1 MKLIPPTPE
10 EVDRALALLK
20 PDKLLM
26 TPEHLADLDD
36 ELKAELHDRLCRT
49 FFPVDWAS
57 RLQSILLLLHD
68 AHGVD
73 PARFV
78 AQVFLPW
85 VRLRR
90 TLQNNKQRVGREMAR
105 IGEIVEGSVEETEH
119 QIALYRLIVSDL
131 FDPYITIL
139 MASCEFIAGTF
150 TDLDAANFKMG
161 ELNKVEYIE
170 AHLRRRGDTVQ
181 LFRGYDSRVRNAISH
196 AGSHGYVIEGL
207 TILFRNITRGPQPKV
222 LPIRWSVDELG
233 WNGVLVAELVS
244 CLDAATELFGLDC
257 VRLDIGDFSMLL
269 QVIDSA
275 FTSAQ
280 RAELCLKLN
289 ENLTSIWTDQAL
301 DDERRG
307 EILSEMLAEQFKL
320 RDMTLRCIDLS
331 MDSGT
336 VLIAI
341 PPEGAVDDTQSLG
354 GRLLEMTRY
363 LIVARS
369 VFGPCGERIVV
380 VETDEKVEQP
390 RLMAMIAAPLLD
402 AYADE
407 KAGLI
412 DLLREGQ
419 FNLGQD
425 RLEVVIDDKALAE
438 FEDQSLGRRF
448 PRMDRTGAKTPP

>member
-1 MKLIPPTPE
+1 VKPTPPTPE
-10 EVDRALALLK
+10 EVSRALELLR
-20 PDKLLM
+20 PEKLLM
-26 TPEHLADLDD
+26 AREDLADLDD
-36 ELKAELHDRLCRT
+36 ELKTELHDRLCRT
-49 FFPVDWAS
+49 VFPVNWAS
-57 RLQSILLLLHD
+57 RLQLILLLLHD
-68 AHGVD
+68 AHRVD

-90 TLQNNKQRVGREMAR
+90 TLQPNLQRVGREMAR
-105 IGEIVEGSVEETEH
+105 IGEVTEGSVEETEH

-139 MASCEFIAGTF
+139 VASCELIAGTF

-161 ELNKVEYIE
+161 ELNKVEFVE

-196 AGSHGYVIEGL
+196 AGSHGCVIEGR
-207 TILFRNITRGPQPKV
+207 TVLFRNINRGPQPKV
-222 LPIRWSVDELG
+222 SPVRWSVDELG
-233 WNGVLVAELVS
+233 WNCVLVAELVS

-257 VRLDIGDFSMLL
+257 VRPDIGDYSLLL
-269 QVIDSA
+269 QVVDAA
-275 FTSAQ
+275 FTPAQ
-280 RAELCLKLN
+280 RTELRSKLN
-289 ENLTSIWTDQAL
+289 ENLTPIWTDQAL
-301 DDERRG
+301 HDERRG
-307 EILSEMLAEQFKL
+307 EVLSEILAEQFRL
-320 RDMTLRCIDLS
+320 RDMALCCIDLS
-331 MDSGT
+331 MGSGT

-341 PPEGAVDDTQSLG
+341 PPKGAVDDEQSLR

-369 VFGPCGERIVV
+369 VFGPCGERIAV
-380 VETDEKVEQP
+380 VETDEKVEQS
-390 RLMAMIAAPLLD
+390 RLMATIPRPMLD
-402 AYADE
+402 AYAEE

-419 FNLGQD
+419 FNLGHD
-425 RLEVVIDDKALAE
+425 RLYVVIDDKALAE

-448 PRMDRTGAKTPP
+448 PRKDRAGAETPP